1 MMEENAA
8 TSVAVLA
15 TELATSRLRR
25 FTSVVNI
32 LVHRPGNS
40 SFVFIFA
47 IAYPFAWPFLPGYHG
62 TSFEHFNQDKNFAAA
77 KLKKKLI
84 RKGIRQERYRFK
96 HMKDREPA
104 YRETASE
111 TTARLIAQRK
121 PTKDMQAVI
130 LPAPQLPT
138 PELLPEIPASL
149 KVAEFILSS
158 APINPPST
166 FRPSVEPIAPL
177 QTTDTTPSRIR
188 LVYFRPAT
196 GREIDIQPPE
206 PPEALRAALAE
217 SAQSRWKT
225 GPRLADFISP
235 PSLKKP
241 RCYRPYSP

>member
-8 TSVAVLA
+8 TSVALLA

-40 SFVFIFA
+40 SFVLIFA
-47 IAYPFAWPFLPGYHG
+47 IRLFAWPFIPGYPG
-62 TSFEHFNQDKNFAAA
+62 SSFEHFNQEKNSAAA

-84 RKGIRQERYRFK
+84 RKGIRQERYRFQ
-96 HMKDREPA
+96 HLKDREPA

-111 TTARLIAQRK
+111 TTARLIAQRN

-130 LPAPQLPT
+130 LPTPQLPT
-138 PELLPEIPASL
+138 PELLPKIPAYL

-158 APINPPST
+158 APINPPSP
-166 FRPSVEPIAPL
+166 FRPSVEPIASL
-177 QTTDTTPSRIR
+177 QATDPTTSRIR
-188 LVYFRPAT
+188 LDYFRPAT

-206 PPEALRAALAE
+206 PPEALRAALAG
-217 SAQSRWKT
+217 SSQSRWKT

-235 PSLKKP
+235 PSPKKL
-241 RCYRPYSP
+241 RFYRPYSP